1 MAYSPGAPAE
11 QMLSKYRQEK
21 IASEGGRMDKTCHHD
36 TADCKTRPPSMLSLM
51 SDKLIS
57 SLIDEDE
64 KLIGRLWDT
73 FLCSSRRAV

>member
-1 MAYSPGAPAE
+1 MDYSPAAPAG

-21 IASEGGRMDKTCHHD
+21 IASEGGRMEKTCQYD

-51 SDKLIS
+51 SDKLLS
-57 SLIDEDE
+57 SLIDEY
-64 KLIGRLWDT
+64 KKFIGRLWDT